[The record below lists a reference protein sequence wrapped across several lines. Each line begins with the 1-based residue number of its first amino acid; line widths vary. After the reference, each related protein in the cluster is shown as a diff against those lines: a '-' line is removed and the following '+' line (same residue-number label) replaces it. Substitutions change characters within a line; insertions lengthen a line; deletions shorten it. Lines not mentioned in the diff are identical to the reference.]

1 MNRLLTGIFMLFL
14 ITFMVMLSS
23 FIDYENYVTKTAYNF
38 DYKMGNLYENKSLID
53 TIMLNKLNIELIKS
67 NKLYE
72 IESKLNN
79 IQSIK
84 EANIFRD
91 LNFNLSIEIIERQ
104 PLAYYEKLDSYID
117 LSGVIVKRN
126 KKLDDTLPKIYGN
139 VSKKNIKLLVDVI
152 KAFNKD
158 DFFNRELN
166 KMWFDKDELFLNL
179 NSFLFDIRFGD
190 NNKLKNKIQMLKGF
204 CLYNIENKRDK
215 IYKQI
220 DLVYENQLL
229 AIKK

>member
-1 MNRLLTGIFMLFL
+1 MLFL

-23 FIDYENYVTKTAYNF
+23 FIDYENYVTKTAYNV

-72 IESKLNN
+72 VESKLNN

-139 VSKKNIKLLVDVI
+139 VSKNNIRLLVDVI

>member
-1 MNRLLTGIFMLFL
+1 MLFL

-23 FIDYENYVTKTAYNF
+23 LIDYENYVTKTAYNV

-53 TIMLNKLNIELIKS
+53 TIMLNKSNIELVKS
-67 NKLYE
+67 NRLYE

-139 VSKKNIKLLVDVI
+139 VSKNNIRLLVDVI

>member
-1 MNRLLTGIFMLFL
+1 MLFL

-23 FIDYENYVTKTAYNF
+23 LIDYENYVTKTVYNL
-38 DYKMGNLYENKSLID
+38 DYKMDNLYDNKSLID

-72 IESKLNN
+72 VESKLNN

-126 KKLDDTLPKIYGN
+126 KKLDDSLPKIYGN

-166 KMWFDKDELFLNL
+166 NMWFDKDELFLNL

-190 NNKLKNKIQMLKGF
+190 NNKLNNKIQMLKGF
-204 CLYNIENKRDK
+204 CLYNIETKRDK

>member
-1 MNRLLTGIFMLFL
+1 MTRLFTGIFMLFL

-23 FIDYENYVTKTAYNF
+23 LIDYENYVTKTAYNV
-38 DYKMGNLYENKSLID
+38 DYKMDNLYDNKSLID

-158 DFFNRELN
+158 DFFNGELN

>member
-1 MNRLLTGIFMLFL
+1 MLFL

-23 FIDYENYVTKTAYNF
+23 LIDYENYVTKTAYNV
-38 DYKMGNLYENKSLID
+38 DYKMDNLYDNKSLID

-139 VSKKNIKLLVDVI
+139 VSKNNIRLLVDVI

>member
-1 MNRLLTGIFMLFL
+1 MLFL

>member
-1 MNRLLTGIFMLFL
+1 MLFL

-23 FIDYENYVTKTAYNF
+23 FIDYENYVTKTAYNV

-53 TIMLNKLNIELIKS
+53 TIMLNKSNIELLKS

-139 VSKKNIKLLVDVI
+139 VSKNNIRLLVDVI

-204 CLYNIENKRDK
+204 CLYNIETKRDK

>member
-1 MNRLLTGIFMLFL
+1 MLFL

-23 FIDYENYVTKTAYNF
+23 FIDYENYVTKTAYNV

-72 IESKLNN
+72 VESKLNN

-139 VSKKNIKLLVDVI
+139 VSKNNIRLLVDVI

-220 DLVYENQLL
+220 DLVYENRLL

>member
-1 MNRLLTGIFMLFL
+1 MTRLFTGIFMLFL

-23 FIDYENYVTKTAYNF
+23 LIDYENYVTKTAYNV
-38 DYKMGNLYENKSLID
+38 DYEMDNLYDNKSLID

-72 IESKLNN
+72 VESKLNN

-139 VSKKNIKLLVDVI
+139 VSKNNIRLLVDVI

-166 KMWFDKDELFLNL
+166 NMWFDKDELFLNL

>member
-1 MNRLLTGIFMLFL
+1 MLFL

-23 FIDYENYVTKTAYNF
+23 FIDYENYVTKTAYNV

-53 TIMLNKLNIELIKS
+53 TIMLNKSNIELLKS

-79 IQSIK
+79 IQSIMG
-84 EANIFRD
+84 ANIFRD

-139 VSKKNIKLLVDVI
+139 VSKNNIRLLVDVI

>member
-23 FIDYENYVTKTAYNF
+23 FIDYENYVTKTAYNV

-53 TIMLNKLNIELIKS
+53 TIMLNKSNIELVKS
-67 NKLYE
+67 NRLYE

-139 VSKKNIKLLVDVI
+139 VSKNNIRLLVDVI

>member
-1 MNRLLTGIFMLFL
+1 MLFL

-23 FIDYENYVTKTAYNF
+23 LIDYENYVTKTAYNV
-38 DYKMGNLYENKSLID
+38 DYEMDNLYDNKSLID

-79 IQSIK
+79 IQSIMG
-84 EANIFRD
+84 ANIFRD

-126 KKLDDTLPKIYGN
+126 KKLDDSLPKIYGN
-139 VSKKNIKLLVDVI
+139 VSKNNIRLLVDVI

>member
-23 FIDYENYVTKTAYNF
+23 FIDYENYVTKTAYNV

-72 IESKLNN
+72 VESKLNN

-139 VSKKNIKLLVDVI
+139 VSKNNIRLLVDVI

-220 DLVYENQLL
+220 DLVYENRLL

>member
-1 MNRLLTGIFMLFL
+1 MLFL

-23 FIDYENYVTKTAYNF
+23 FIDYENYVTKTAYNV

-53 TIMLNKLNIELIKS
+53 TIMLNKSNIELVKS

-139 VSKKNIKLLVDVI
+139 VSKNNIRLLVDVI

-204 CLYNIENKRDK
+204 CLYNIDNKRDK

>member
-1 MNRLLTGIFMLFL
+1 MLFL

-23 FIDYENYVTKTAYNF
+23 FIDYENYVTKTAYNV

-53 TIMLNKLNIELIKS
+53 TIMLNKSNIELVKS
-67 NKLYE
+67 NRLYE

-139 VSKKNIKLLVDVI
+139 VSKNNIRLLVDVI

>member
-1 MNRLLTGIFMLFL
+1 MLFL

-23 FIDYENYVTKTAYNF
+23 FIDYENYVTKTAYNV

-53 TIMLNKLNIELIKS
+53 TIMLNKSNIELVKS

-139 VSKKNIKLLVDVI
+139 VSKNNIRLLVDVI

>member
-1 MNRLLTGIFMLFL
+1 MLFL

-23 FIDYENYVTKTAYNF
+23 FIDYENYVTKTAYNV

-53 TIMLNKLNIELIKS
+53 TIMLNKSNIELVKS
-67 NKLYE
+67 NRLYE

-126 KKLDDTLPKIYGN
+126 KKLDDSLPKIYGN
-139 VSKKNIKLLVDVI
+139 VSKNNIRLLVDVI

>member
-1 MNRLLTGIFMLFL
+1 MEMF
-14 ITFMVMLSS
+14 
-23 FIDYENYVTKTAYNF
+23 
-38 DYKMGNLYENKSLID
+38 
-53 TIMLNKLNIELIKS
+53 
-67 NKLYE
+67 
-72 IESKLNN
+72 
-79 IQSIK
+79 Q
-84 EANIFRD
+84 
-91 LNFNLSIEIIERQ
+91 
-104 PLAYYEKLDSYID
+104 
-117 LSGVIVKRN
+117 
-126 KKLDDTLPKIYGN
+126 
-139 VSKKNIKLLVDVI
+139 KKNIKLLVDVI

-204 CLYNIENKRDK
+204 CLYNIETKRDK

>member
-1 MNRLLTGIFMLFL
+1 MFQVLQLMLVVCSKENLRNL
-14 ITFMVMLSS
+14 IVL
-23 FIDYENYVTKTAYNF
+23 
-38 DYKMGNLYENKSLID
+38 SLI
-53 TIMLNKLNIELIKS
+53 NKLNIELIKS

-72 IESKLNN
+72 VESKLNN

-139 VSKKNIKLLVDVI
+139 VSKNNIRLLVDVI